1 LQSGTFF
8 YTNWC
13 LYANICTEV
22 DQHVS
27 KCRGSYWIPTLLFT
41 RSQLYRTVLCSAKDM
56 NEKAFCYDSMLWW
69 LFKVYRTSS
78 WEFINIWQFWSSF
91 PQFTYTMLE
100 EYTCNYINLYS
111 KSKFYP
117 SILFISIAFN
127 VICFAFCFKI
137 FNITVSWHSSSYHQ
151 FFKLALFAIWSPNST
166 GTLRWVYGFF
176 LSAHSCTVVSS

>member
-1 LQSGTFF
+1 MHQFITVRYVF

-27 KCRGSYWIPTLLFT
+27 KCKVHIKYLLLFI
-41 RSQLYRTVLCSAKDM
+41 RSQLYRTVLCLVKGM

-78 WEFINIWQFWSSF
+78 WEFINIWQFWGSF

-111 KSKFYP
+111 KSKSYP

-127 VICFAFCFKI
+127 VICFASCFKI
-137 FNITVSWHSSSYHQ
+137 SDITVSWHSSSYHQ
-151 FFKLALFAIWSPNST
+151 SFKLALSAI
-166 GTLRWVYGFF
+166 
-176 LSAHSCTVVSS
+176 